1 MEKEVDPQVL
11 KIIDEKRLSG
21 PRLSPVD
28 IVAKMGVFD
37 ARDKPFEYAW
47 LATGDI
53 VIATIWAEYISVGA
67 GGRWFMLESLDTQR
81 RAGGGARN
89 ANQTQ
94 RAKDRLELLKKTF
107 DAGQGF
113 RALLQTNRIA
123 IAEVESSKNSKVSTR
138 VRDDDEWHVAAWEPD
153 RQFAVLVRGPRG
165 WMPTD
170 AELLAARVRGS
181 MPNDGDAVASMSGTA
196 SPDEVH
202 AAALLYVTRH
212 FNGYGYKTEHLT
224 GQSAGYDLDV
234 LDKKG
239 ATLLKVAV
247 KGTSSAVTK
256 VRLSDHERA
265 ASTREPLWRM
275 LVVSDALTASPSH
288 KIYKPTEVTN
298 APGFEA

>member
-1 MEKEVDPQVL
+1 MEKEVDPQIL

-53 VIATIWAEYISVGA
+53 VIATIWAEYLSVGV

-81 RAGGGARN
+81 RAGGGSRN
-89 ANQTQ
+89 ANQMQ
-94 RAKDRLELLKKTF
+94 RAKERLELLKKTF
-107 DAGQGF
+107 DGGQGF
-113 RALLQTNRIA
+113 RAVLQTNRIA

-165 WMPTD
+165 WMPSD
-170 AELLAARVRGS
+170 AELLAARARGS
-181 MPNDGDAVASMSGTA
+181 MPTDGDAAPSMSAKA

-202 AAALLYVTRH
+202 AAAINYVMKH
-212 FNGYGYKTEHLT
+212 FNGYGYKTEPVS
-224 GQSAGYDLDV
+224 GQGYDLDV

-247 KGTSSAVTK
+247 KGTSSTVTK
-256 VRLSDHERA
+256 IRLSAEERA
-265 ASTREPLWRM
+265 GSVREALWRM
-275 LVVSDALTASPSH
+275 LVVSDALTASPTH

-298 APGFEA
+298 ASGFEA

>member
-11 KIIDEKRLSG
+11 KVIDEKRLSG
-21 PRLSPVD
+21 PRLTPVE

-53 VIATIWAEYISVGA
+53 VIATVWAEYIGVGA
-67 GGRWFMLESLDTQR
+67 GGRWFMLESLDTQQ

-89 ANQTQ
+89 ANQSQ

-113 RALLQTNRIA
+113 RAVLQTNRIS

-138 VRDDDEWHVAAWEPD
+138 VRDDEEWHVAAWEPD
-153 RQFAVLVRGPRG
+153 RKLAVLVRGPRG
-165 WMPTD
+165 WLPTD
-170 AELLAARVRGS
+170 AELVAARARGS
-181 MPNDGDAVASMSGTA
+181 MPDDGNTAPSMSGQA

-202 AAALLYVTRH
+202 AAALNYVMRH
-212 FNGYGYKTEHLT
+212 FNGYGYKTEQVT
-224 GQSAGYDLDV
+224 GQGLGYDLEV

-247 KGTSSAVTK
+247 KGTSSSVTK
-256 VRLSDHERA
+256 IRLSDEERA
-265 ASTREPLWRM
+265 GSTREALWRM
-275 LVVSDALTASPSH
+275 LVVSDALTASPTH

>member
-11 KIIDEKRLSG
+11 KVIDEKRLSG
-21 PRLSPVD
+21 PRLTPVE

-53 VIATIWAEYISVGA
+53 VIATVWAEYIGVGA
-67 GGRWFMLESLDTQR
+67 GGRWFMLESLDTQQ

-89 ANQTQ
+89 ANQSQ

-113 RALLQTNRIA
+113 RAVLQTNRIA

-138 VRDDDEWHVAAWEPD
+138 VRDDEEWHVAAWEPD
-153 RQFAVLVRGPRG
+153 RKLAVLVRGPRG
-165 WMPTD
+165 WLPTD
-170 AELLAARVRGS
+170 EEVAAARARGS
-181 MPNDGDAVASMSGTA
+181 LPDDGESAGTMSRQA
-196 SPDEVH
+196 SPEEVH
-202 AAALLYVTRH
+202 AAALGYVMRH
-212 FNGYGYKTEHLT
+212 FNGYGYRTEHVS
-224 GQSAGYDLDV
+224 GQGLGYDLDV

-247 KGTSSAVTK
+247 KGTSASVPRF
-256 VRLSDHERA
+256 RLSNEEGA
-265 ASTREPLWRM
+265 CSTREALWRM
-275 LVVSDALTASPSH
+275 LVVYDALTAAPQH
-288 KIYKPTEVTN
+288 KIYKPAEVEQAT
-298 APGFEA
+298 GFER

>member
-11 KIIDEKRLSG
+11 KVIDEKRLSG
-21 PRLSPVD
+21 PRLTPVE

-37 ARDKPFEYAW
+37 AREKPFDYAW

-53 VIATIWAEYISVGA
+53 VITTVWAEYLSVGA

-94 RAKDRLELLKKTF
+94 RAKDRLDLLKRTF

-113 RALLQTNRIA
+113 RAVLQTNRIA

-138 VRDDDEWHVAAWEPD
+138 VRDDDEWHVALWEPD
-153 RQFAVLVRGPRG
+153 HKLAVLVRGPRG
-165 WMPTD
+165 WVPTD
-170 AELLAARVRGS
+170 EELAAARTRGS
-181 MPNDGDAVASMSGTA
+181 LPDDGVPATALSEQA
-196 SPDEVH
+196 SPDDVH
-202 AAALLYVTRH
+202 AAALGYVTRH
-212 FNGYGYKTEHLT
+212 FGGYGYQTKPLNAQDV
-224 GQSAGYDLDV
+224 GCDLEV

-247 KGTSSAVTK
+247 KGTSGKVTRFRLTDEERTASA
-256 VRLSDHERA
+256 
-265 ASTREPLWRM
+265 REPLWRM
-275 LVVSDALTASPSH
+275 LVVSDALTAAPQH
-288 KIYKPTEVTN
+288 KIYKPTEVAN
-298 APGFEA
+298 APGFEG